1 MPLVLFEMAFFK
13 ALMVTLYATE
23 IGALVTCV
31 LLLVYT
37 SIDKSIG
44 GLRSQCCGS

>member
-23 IGALVTCV
+23 VGALVTCGV
-31 LLLVYT
+31 LFGYT
-37 SIDKSIG
+37 SIDQSIVG
-44 GLRSQCCGS
+44 FRS